1 MEEDLDRDI
10 FPAAGEPG
18 PGGTVTL
25 AWVVAEFERSFSL
38 VDKNGGTVSLSA
50 ELL

>member
-1 MEEDLDRDI
+1 MEEDLDRSR
-10 FPAAGEPG
+10 FPSAGVAG
-18 PGGTVTL
+18 PGGTITL